1 MLSVLTLKDIKELWL
16 RRTEIFLL
24 TYNLRGRMRSS
35 RRSLEDS
42 LRLAF
47 LAVVAFNYYVEVVLW
62 NVEERILKWRKL

>member
-1 MLSVLTLKDIKELWL
+1 MSVLTLKDIKELWL
-16 RRTEIFLL
+16 RRTEVFLI
-24 TYNLRGRMRSS
+24 TYNLRGKMRGS

-47 LAVVAFNYYVEVVLW
+47 LAVVAFNYYVEEILW